1 MEINGFEFIILTYTH
16 SLYFL
21 LSNDLD
27 KKRLNYIFHSYTG
40 TLDLSQEDNKKLTL
54 FFKENT
60 DWNGKLYIKKS
71 KKTNP
76 VGWDIFDL
84 SWKLSATMNNDS
96 ILCGGIKGFPEKFI
110 ELFDFLC
117 NKVLEDIF
125 RGRTL
130 HTKKKIKQKK
140 QLEEVIDSYRRD
152 IIQLRKYSI
161 YISEKDDSLMSDW
174 MRKL

>member
-27 KKRLNYIFHSYTG
+27 NKRLNYIFHSYTG
-40 TLDLSQEDNKKLTL
+40 TLDLSQEDNEKLTL

-71 KKTNP
+71 KKTSF

-84 SWKLSATMNNDS
+84 SWKLSVTMNNDS

-125 RGRTL
+125 RRRTL
-130 HTKKKIKQKK
+130 HTKKKIRQKK
-140 QLEEVIDSYRRD
+140 QLEEVMDSYRQE
-152 IIQLRKYSI
+152 IIQLRKYSTC
-161 YISEKDDSLMSDW
+161 ISEKDDNLMSDW
-174 MRKL
+174 LRKL